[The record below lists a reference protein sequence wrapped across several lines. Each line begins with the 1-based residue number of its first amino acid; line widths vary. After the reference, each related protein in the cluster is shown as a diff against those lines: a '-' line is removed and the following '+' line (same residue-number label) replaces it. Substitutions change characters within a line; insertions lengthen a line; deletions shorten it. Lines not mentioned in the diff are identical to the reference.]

1 MPRGRRKKVTSN
13 LTLEEQLLS
22 VQTEIDNLAETMK
35 DLKAKK
41 KELQDKIAERE
52 KEDVYR
58 AFLQSGKTLEDL
70 TKLLSESNATEVIE
84 KG

>member
-13 LTLEEQLLS
+13 LTLEEQLLG

-35 DLKAKK
+35 GLKAKK

-70 TKLLSESNATEVIE
+70 KVLLAESQPVTENE
-84 KG
+84 

>member
-35 DLKAKK
+35 GLKAKK
-41 KELQDKIAERE
+41 KELQNKIAERE

-70 TKLLSESNATEVIE
+70 KILLEEVQPVTES
-84 KG
+84 K